1 MPLIVPD
8 VGKVELLKYA
18 LKNAA
23 SQNQILHLYSN
34 DPTISDLTVLTDF
47 TEVTGSGYSQ
57 ISLLGSNWTVNPTN
71 TTASYPEQTFIF
83 SGAVLVYGYYVTNTD
98 GDLLWC
104 ERFTNAPFSIPASGG
119 QIAITLN
126 ITLSDCLV

>member
-83 SGAVLVYGYYVTNTD
+83 SGAVVVYGYYVTNTD